1 MNLAYSF
8 EMNFLEQSIFN
19 EKDVQNAYFKGGQY
33 GVSGS
38 KLLYANSLGLEPADI
53 LGMSYLEDSILGV
66 GSKIFTRP
74 FVSSNTMSNG
84 GLDNEGGRPT
94 AEESGETV
102 ITESNE
108 QTREDDSN
116 ANR

>member
-1 MNLAYSF
+1 
-8 EMNFLEQSIFN
+8 
-19 EKDVQNAYFKGGQY
+19 
-33 GVSGS
+33 
-38 KLLYANSLGLEPADI
+38 
-53 LGMSYLEDSILGV
+53 MSYLEDSILGV

-108 QTREDDSN
+108 QSRENDSN